1 MKLLHIDSS
10 VQGDQSAS
18 RQLTA
23 HVIEGLRTH
32 HPEAQLI
39 YRDLAAEP
47 IAHLSAN
54 VVDARKDATSVD
66 KLDAAAR
73 SDIAAGNRALAEFL
87 AADVIV
93 IGAPMYNFSIP
104 SQLKAWI
111 DRVSVAGST
120 FRYTATGPEGLAK
133 GKKLIIASSR
143 GGVYSE
149 GAFAFMDHQETY
161 LRGVFNFLGITNIE
175 FIRAEGYAH
184 DAVRRAEAVARARGA
199 YPHPVALAA

>member
-23 HVIEGLRTH
+23 HLVEGLR
-32 HPEAQLI
+32 AQYPQADVV
-39 YRDLAAEP
+39 YRDLASKP
-47 IAHLSAN
+47 IAHLSGDVLGARMDPASAN
-54 VVDARKDATSVD
+54 TLAESQRA
-66 KLDAAAR
+66 
-73 SDIAAGNRALAEFL
+73 DIAEGNRALAEFL
-87 AADVIV
+87 AADIIV
-93 IGAPMYNFSIP
+93 IGAPMYNFSVP

-111 DRVSVAGST
+111 DRISVAGST

-133 GKKLIIASSR
+133 GKKVIIASSR

-161 LRGVFNFLGITNIE
+161 LRGVFNFLGVIDIS
-175 FIRAEGYAH
+175 FVRAEGYAH
-184 DAVRRAEAVARARGA
+184 DAARRAEAVARARREN
-199 YPHPVALAA
+199 PHPLALAA

>member
-23 HVIEGLRTH
+23 HVIEGLRAH

-54 VVDARKDATSVD
+54 VVDARKDATSFD
-66 KLDAAAR
+66 RLDAAAR

>member
-1 MKLLHIDSS
+1 MKILHINSS

-23 HVIEGLRTH
+23 HIVQGLS
-32 HPEAQLI
+32 AQSPGAELI
-39 YRDLAAEP
+39 YRDLAADP
-47 IAHLSAN
+47 IAHLTAE
-54 VVDARKDATSVD
+54 VLAGRM
-66 KLDAAAR
+66 DAAR
-73 SDIAAGNRALAEFL
+73 IDTFDEGKRGDIATGNRALAEFL

-120 FRYTATGPEGLAK
+120 FRYSAAGPEGLAK
-133 GKKLIIASSR
+133 GKKIVIASSR

-161 LRGVFNFLGITNIE
+161 LRGVFNFLGVTDIS
-175 FIRAEGYAH
+175 FVRAEGYAH
-184 DAVRRAEAVARARGA
+184 DAARRNEAVALARKT